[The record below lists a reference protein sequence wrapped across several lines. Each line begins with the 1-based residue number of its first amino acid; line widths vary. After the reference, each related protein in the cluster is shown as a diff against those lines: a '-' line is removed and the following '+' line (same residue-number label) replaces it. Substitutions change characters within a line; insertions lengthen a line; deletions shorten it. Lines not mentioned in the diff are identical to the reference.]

1 MEFEDFFDIP
11 KGITRKMNEQI
22 NDILPSI
29 FAGMVDIVQL
39 TVLKDSMT
47 VEGGTT
53 AEDALNGCDS
63 LGHMRTMHETL
74 GLPAT
79 YMSMNVFSCGCVL
92 GLLSGDEFAGFLCN
106 EHIARSMNIPIE
118 DVKPEEMRRPAV
130 NELIQKWIND
140 TGAHIKEHHPDF
152 VDSFRKVDGGAYD
165 FSNIFD
171 AFSDPEQK
179 RHDDIARDLLDE

>member
-1 MEFEDFFDIP
+1 MEFQDFFDIP

-39 TVLKDSMT
+39 TVLKDSLT

-53 AEDALNGCDS
+53 TEDALNGCDA

-92 GLLSGDEFAGFLCN
+92 GLLSGDEFAGYLCN
-106 EHIARSMNIPIE
+106 EHIGRSLNIPIE
-118 DVKPEEMRRPAV
+118 DVMPEEVETEVEAQPEPVVEAQPEPVVEAQPEPVVEAV
-130 NELIQKWIND
+130 EEPPSEEEIGVN
-140 TGAHIKEHHPDF
+140 
-152 VDSFRKVDGGAYD
+152 
-165 FSNIFD
+165 
-171 AFSDPEQK
+171 
-179 RHDDIARDLLDE
+179 

>member
-1 MEFEDFFDIP
+1 MQFEDFFDIP

-22 NDILPSI
+22 NDILPAI
-29 FAGMVDIVQL
+29 FSGMMDIVQL

-53 AEDALNGCDS
+53 TEDALNGCDA
-63 LGHMRTMHETL
+63 LGHMATMHQTL

-79 YMSMNVFSCGCVL
+79 YMSLNVFACGCLL

-106 EHIARSMNIPIE
+106 EHIARSMNISMDE
-118 DVKPEEMRRPAV
+118 VKPEAMRRTAV
-130 NELIQKWIND
+130 NAIIQKWIDD

-152 VDSFRKVDGGAYD
+152 VDSFRKVDGGKYD

-171 AFSDPEQK
+171 ADPEQK